1 MTTQE
6 IIAKY
11 PKIFED
17 YESNPRQCN
26 WYGVPKG
33 WLPIIDELC
42 GCIQNHID
50 SIKTYTKEGMTSPSQ
65 VKCLQMKEKFGEL
78 RFYTF
83 GHTDVIDGMIRY
95 AAHRCD
101 NTCDRC
107 GSHEN
112 LGYTGQESLSFC
124 TLTVVNI
131 SDYCFVEGSLAGFND
146 WSKM

>member
-17 YESNPRQCN
+17 YEGNPGKCN

-42 GCIQNHID
+42 GCIQNYID
-50 SIKTYTKEGMTSPSQ
+50 SIKTYTKEGVISPPQ

-83 GHTDVIDGMIRY
+83 GHTDVVDGMISY
-95 AAHRCD
+95 AAYRCD

-112 LGYTGQESLSFC
+112 LGYTTGW
-124 TLTVVNI
+124 I
-131 SDYCFVEGSLAGFND
+131 SVCCRYCAIKEGKLEN
-146 WSKM
+146 WKTK